1 MWMNIPAAAEYAGVS
16 RSTIGR
22 WMDDGMVYHRLNHNN
37 VRIHPDDVDAFIRRF
52 KVGDVGAMTNELSA
66 MLPVVQEVVAGK

>member
-52 KVGDVGAMTNELSA
+52 KTGVDVDA
-66 MLPVVQEVVAGK
+66 EVKTIMGKMRRVK

>member
-22 WMDDGMVYHRLNHNN
+22 WMKDGLVHHRINHNN
-37 VRIHPDDVDAFIRRF
+37 VRLHPDDIDSYIRQYKSGVDVDAEVKTIMGKIRR
-52 KVGDVGAMTNELSA
+52 
-66 MLPVVQEVVAGK
+66 GK

>member
-22 WMDDGMVYHRLNHNN
+22 WMDDGLTHYRLNGNN

-52 KVGDVGAMTNELSA
+52 KVGVDVDA
-66 MLPVVQEVVAGK
+66 EVKTIMGKIRRGK

>member
-22 WMDDGMVYHRLNHNN
+22 WMKDGLVHHRINHNN

-52 KVGDVGAMTNELSA
+52 KTGVDVDAEAKTIM
-66 MLPVVQEVVAGK
+66 GKMGRGK

>member
-52 KVGDVGAMTNELSA
+52 KSGVDVDA
-66 MLPVVQEVVAGK
+66 EVKTIMGKMRRGK

>member
-22 WMDDGMVYHRLNHNN
+22 WMKDGLVHHRINHNN
-37 VRIHPDDVDAFIRRF
+37 VRLPPDDIDSYIRQYKSGVDVDAEVKTIMGKIRR
-52 KVGDVGAMTNELSA
+52 
-66 MLPVVQEVVAGK
+66 GKK

>member
-37 VRIHPDDVDAFIRRF
+37 VRIHPDDVDNYIKRFKSGVDVDAEVAAIMTKIRR
-52 KVGDVGAMTNELSA
+52 
-66 MLPVVQEVVAGK
+66 GKK

>member
-1 MWMNIPAAAEYAGVS
+1 MDEHPSGAEYAGVS

-52 KVGDVGAMTNELSA
+52 KVGVDA
-66 MLPVVQEVVAGK
+66 EVKTIMGKIRRNK

>member
-37 VRIHPDDVDAFIRRF
+37 VRIHPDDVDNYIKRFKSGVDVDAEVAAIMTKIRRE
-52 KVGDVGAMTNELSA
+52 K
-66 MLPVVQEVVAGK
+66 K

>member
-22 WMDDGMVYHRLNHNN
+22 WMDDGLTHYRLNHNN
-37 VRIHPDDVDAFIRRF
+37 VRIHPNDIDKFIKRFKAGVDVDAEAREIMGRI
-52 KVGDVGAMTNELSA
+52 KK
-66 MLPVVQEVVAGK
+66 GK

>member
-22 WMDDGMVYHRLNHNN
+22 WMKDGLVHHRINHNN

-52 KVGDVGAMTNELSA
+52 KVGVDVDA
-66 MLPVVQEVVAGK
+66 EVKTIMGKIRRGK

>member
-22 WMDDGMVYHRLNHNN
+22 WMKEGLVHHRINHNN
-37 VRIHPDDVDAFIRRF
+37 VRLHPDDIDSYIRQYKSVVDVDAEVKTIMKNMRR
-52 KVGDVGAMTNELSA
+52 
-66 MLPVVQEVVAGK
+66 GK

>member
-22 WMDDGMVYHRLNHNN
+22 WMKDGLVHHRINHNN
-37 VRIHPDDVDAFIRRF
+37 VRLHPDDIDKFIKRFKAGVDVDA
-52 KVGDVGAMTNELSA
+52 
-66 MLPVVQEVVAGK
+66 EVREITGRIKKGE

>member
-22 WMDDGMVYHRLNHNN
+22 WMKEGLAHHRINHNTD
-37 VRIHPDDVDAFIRRF
+37 RLHPDDIDSYIRQYKSGVDVDAEVETIMGKIRRN
-52 KVGDVGAMTNELSA
+52 K
-66 MLPVVQEVVAGK
+66 